1 MDNFN
6 LKPDAYVRFSW
17 EGQPMEGEFFRAYKD
32 SDGGVI
38 RPFDRALRQEL
49 VDDKLKH
56 REVSF
61 KSFIN
66 LNELITCDGIATDK
80 SVKVGDGILNVV
92 DQYDLIDK
100 DDLTSNV
107 IEIADCRHEL
117 LNRQIYVG
125 SKIGASRRTFA
136 NRDEVDALRSELD
149 KYTSD
154 HFKPLRYELTRK
166 QKVWLYITTNLA
178 QVLLSLLFFG
188 GLLLFS

>member
-6 LKPDAYVRFSW
+6 PKPDAYVRFSW
-17 EGQPMEGEFFRAYKD
+17 EGQPMEGEFFHIAED
-32 SDGGVI
+32 SDSGVI
-38 RPFDRALRQEL
+38 RPFDRKLRQEL

-61 KSFIN
+61 KDFIN
-66 LNELITCDGIATDK
+66 LNELISCDGIATDE
-80 SVKVGDGILNVV
+80 SIKVGDGIYNVV
-92 DQYDLIDK
+92 EHYDLIDK

-107 IEIADCRHEL
+107 IEMADCRHEL

-125 SKIGASRRTFA
+125 SRIGASRDTFA
-136 NRDEVDALRSELD
+136 DRDEVDALRFELN
-149 KYTSD
+149 KYTSE

-178 QVLLSLLFFG
+178 QVLLFLLFIG